1 VKLENTVIPRS
12 SNEEGTTTN
21 MAIVS
26 EIWRYPVKSVGG
38 ESLSS
43 VEINEAGIAFD
54 RGWSILDLGS
64 GNNLTARRTPELLM
78 ASAHI
83 DGNEVVITLPDGS
96 QTADDAVLSAWLGTD
111 VSLVRAT
118 ISSRATF
125 ENPMDFEND
134 ADWMSWDGPPDAF
147 HDSARNRISLVSAA
161 TMGEWA
167 SARFRINVTV
177 EGTQARAEDS
187 WVERTL
193 KIADA
198 ELAVTKK
205 IGRCVMVTRPQPGIE
220 RDLDVL
226 RTINKS
232 HAGDLGVASVPIGPA
247 TLTVGDQVQS

>member
-1 VKLENTVIPRS
+1 
-12 SNEEGTTTN
+12 
-21 MAIVS
+21 MATVS

-38 ESLSS
+38 ESLASTPIDAS
-43 VEINEAGIAFD
+43 GIAFD
-54 RGWSILDLGS
+54 RGWSILDLAS
-64 GNNLTARRTPELLM
+64 DKNLTARRTPELLM
-78 ASAHI
+78 ASARVEGT
-83 DGNEVVITLPDGS
+83 DVVITLPDKTE
-96 QTADDAVLSAWLGTD
+96 TADDSALSAWLRTD
-111 VSLVRAT
+111 VSLVRA
-118 ISSRATF
+118 SSDSTGAF

-134 ADWMSWDGPPDAF
+134 ADWISWDGPAEAF

-167 SARFRINVTV
+167 PARFRINLRV

-205 IGRCVMVTRPQPGIE
+205 IGRCVMVTRPQPGVE

-226 RTINKS
+226 RTINKI
-232 HAGDLGVASVPIGPA
+232 HAGDLGVASVPTGPA
-247 TLTVGDQVQS
+247 TLTVGDQVLL